1 MDLLHNIML
10 STTEKI
16 KEETEAAVETVKDN
30 QNVGTTERI
39 ISGIAAVAI
48 GAYAVKKKDS
58 LLGKGLT
65 AVSGFLL
72 TRATT
77 GFCPLNK
84 AIGRNSL
91 LMG

>member
-1 MDLLHNIML
+1 MPD
-10 STTEKI
+10 TTEKL
-16 KEETEAAVETVKDN
+16 KAGAQKATELVQDN

-39 ISGIAAVAI
+39 ISGVAAVAL
-48 GAYAVKKKDS
+48 GAYAINKKDT
-58 LLGKGLT
+58 LVGKGLT
-65 AVSGFLL
+65 ALSGFLL

-91 LMG
+91 LTT

>member
-1 MDLLHNIML
+1 MQIK
-10 STTEKI
+10 TEKI
-16 KEETEAAVETVKDN
+16 EEKAQQVSQVVEDN

-39 ISGIAAVAI
+39 ISGVAALLLTI
-48 GAYAVKKKDS
+48 YALKKKNT

-65 AVSGFLL
+65 AVSGMLL

-77 GFCPLNK
+77 GFCPVNK

-91 LMG
+91 LAGRS

>member
-1 MDLLHNIML
+1 ML